1 MRNKMIAWVAGVVSI
16 VVILMVIIVTM
27 EPPKDGITRAQAFKA
42 MALAVTT
49 KDECSRREKER
60 EAPVLLPRKRTTGL

>member
-49 KDECSRREKER
+49 KD
-60 EAPVLLPRKRTTGL
+60 